1 MKDFEKFLTD
11 LPKPAVDVPAFRDQL
26 RRELASAAPTDPSR
40 RWRFAAI
47 GMTAIATGVV
57 FALGLFIAHPG
68 IPADLNA
75 ALIGQRSAVGER
87 LDDSRTDRLPGR
99 LEMPVEAD
107 RAFADRWVA
116 QQASPVAIRSMSG
129 ERLVSV
135 RQFDLTDGE
144 QMLVF
149 TEMGTAEARPEI
161 LRAGSTAQF
170 F

>member
-11 LPKPAVDVPAFRDQL
+11 LPKPVVDVPAFRDQL
-26 RRELASAAPTDPSR
+26 RRELLSSAPTDPSR

-47 GMTAIATGVV
+47 GMTSLATAVV
-57 FALGLFIAHPG
+57 FALGLFIARPG

-75 ALIGQRSAVGER
+75 ALTGGSSAVSPR
-87 LDDSRTDRLPGR
+87 L
-99 LEMPVEAD
+99 AD
-107 RAFADRWVA
+107 QAFVDRWAA

-129 ERLVSV
+129 ERLLSV
-135 RQFDLTDGE
+135 RQFELTDGK

-149 TEMGTAEARPEI
+149 TETEDDDVRPRVV
-161 LRAGSTAQF
+161 RANSSAQF